1 MSMIMHKQNASLS
14 APTLSSEGMLVAEGA
29 SENSVIIVGFAHVE
43 VYGKKNNAWEI
54 AATIQADDKATFVS
68 LEEYEEVYFHSQT
81 GAEEVLRYFFIE
93 DSVTSPAIEVNK
105 INSIEDVGDIPSFD
119 ASFAGKILSVDAQGN
134 LTWIAR

>member
-1 MSMIMHKQNASLS
+1 MIMHKQNASLS

-93 DSVTSPAIEVNK
+93 DSVTSPAIEGNK

>member
-93 DSVTSPAIEVNK
+93 DSVTSPAIEGNK